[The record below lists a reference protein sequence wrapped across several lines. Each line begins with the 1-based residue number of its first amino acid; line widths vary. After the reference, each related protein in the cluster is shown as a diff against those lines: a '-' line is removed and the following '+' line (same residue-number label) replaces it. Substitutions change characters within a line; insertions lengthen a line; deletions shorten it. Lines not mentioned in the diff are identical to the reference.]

1 MKTPKRSLLF
11 VSGILLL
18 LFGMISCSGKQ
29 ELKVINMQCEYI
41 ENPTGVDV
49 RQPRFSWNISGNQRD
64 ISQSA
69 YRILVSDN
77 KKALQNET
85 GNIWDSGKMTTDQT
99 GNIVFRGSA
108 LKSDQT
114 YYWCVNVWNQNGE
127 QSSRS
132 EPALFHTGL
141 FESSDWKAKWIT
153 AMDTLLEAP
162 LLRKEFN
169 VGKSI
174 KQAYAYISS
183 AGFYELEINGKKT
196 GDHLLDPGITDYV
209 KRLQYV
215 TYDVTNQLKSG
226 MNAIGIIVGNGGYR
240 LRETK
245 GRYGWGN
252 GGKNLGTP
260 CVMIQMNIIYNDG
273 SQNSIVS
280 DESWKST
287 GGPITFN
294 NYYGGE
300 DYDAR
305 LEKSGWSSSG
315 YEDSGWQNVKVVV
328 KPGEVLCSQMMP
340 PVRVVQTIV
349 QVAQT
354 NPEKGVYLY
363 DLGQNI
369 SGWWRLEVKGAAGL
383 KLRVKGAETL
393 NDSLFSSPLKEGDHL
408 SRKQKYQSQIWTDY
422 TLKGQGTEIYEPRFF
437 YTGFRYIEVTIDKPE
452 NLKSLKV
459 EGRVVHTAL
468 KGNGIFATS
477 DSLLN
482 RIHRATVW
490 SQIANT
496 VSYPTDCPQREKGG
510 YTGDG
515 QVIAEASIH
524 DFQMA
529 AFYTKWLNDMR
540 DAQEESGR
548 IPNTS
553 PTLIGGTGG
562 GIPWGSAYI
571 LIPWWM
577 HQYYNDTR
585 ILEEHYPAMIRY
597 INYLRNLARTDKNPK
612 ESYIINDFG
621 TYWLSLGEWCA
632 PGKKPDCP
640 NHPMV
645 STYYFYLDV
654 QTLSRIATVLGKN
667 EDASGYR
674 ALADTI
680 KTELNKK
687 FFNPETNLY
696 GLDSTYQTYQF
707 LALSG
712 DIIPEG
718 HREGVLKTVI
728 DDITIKRNGHL
739 NTGIIGTKYLWSV
752 LAHSGRSDL
761 AYSVATKT
769 TYPSFGYWIKNGFT
783 TLCET
788 WEGRN
793 SHNHQ
798 MFGTIDEFFFKY
810 LAGIQS
816 PSDATTSTGYK
827 FIVIK
832 PFIPKELSFVD
843 ASIETVAGK
852 IESHWKQQSDLVKL
866 KVVIPANSK
875 ASINIPILQLKNIS
889 VAEGGKKIWEKGA
902 FLKGIP
908 GIKDAKMDGSF
919 INISTGSGTYDFEVS
934 GGN

>member
-1 MKTPKRSLLF
+1 MKTLFRSFCTGRCILFLLI
-11 VSGILLL
+11 S
-18 LFGMISCSGKQ
+18 MISCTGNQ
-29 ELKVINMQCEYI
+29 EFKVTNLQCEYL
-41 ENPTGVDV
+41 ENPLGIDV
-49 RQPRFSWNISGNQRD
+49 KQPRFSWNISSDKRAV
-64 ISQSA
+64 SQSA
-69 YRILVSDN
+69 YRIIVADN
-77 KKALQNET
+77 KKAIHSET
-85 GNIWDSGKMTTDQT
+85 GNIWDSGKVPSDIT
-99 GNIVFRGSA
+99 GNIVFKGSD

-114 YYWCVNVWNQNGE
+114 YYWGVITWNQDGVK
-127 QSSRS
+127 SSLS

-141 FESSDWKAKWIT
+141 FGSSDWKAKWIT
-153 AMDTLLEAP
+153 GADSVLDAP
-162 LLRKEFN
+162 LLRKEFQID
-169 VGKSI
+169 KSVQ
-174 KQAYAYISS
+174 QAFVYVSA
-183 AGFYELEINGKKT
+183 AGFYELELNGKKV
-196 GDHLLDPGITDYV
+196 GDHLLDPGITDYR

-215 TYDVTNQLKSG
+215 TYDITNQLKKG
-226 MNAIGIIVGNGGYR
+226 LNAFGIIVGNGGYR
-240 LRETK
+240 LRQTK

-252 GGKNLGTP
+252 GGKNLGAP
-260 CVMIQMNIIYNDG
+260 HVIVQLNIIHKDG
-273 SQNSIVS
+273 SRNCVIS
-280 DESWKST
+280 DESWKSS

-305 LEKSGWSSSG
+305 LEKPGWSTAG
-315 YEDSGWQNVKVVV
+315 YKDSGWQQVSVV
-328 KPGEVLCSQMMP
+328 KKPDGVLCSQLMP
-340 PVRVVQTIV
+340 PIKVVNTILP
-349 QVAQT
+349 VAET
-354 NPEKGVYLY
+354 NPDSGVYVY

-369 SGWWRLEVKGAAGL
+369 PGWWRLMVKGSAGL

-393 NDSLFSSPLKEGDHL
+393 NDSLFSSPLKKFDRL
-408 SRKQKYQSQIWTDY
+408 SIRQRYQSQIWTDY
-422 TLKGQGTEIYEPRFF
+422 TLRGEETEIYEPRFF
-437 YTGFRYIEVTIDKPE
+437 YTGFRYIEVTTDKPE
-452 NLKSLKV
+452 KLKSLKV

-468 KGNGIFATS
+468 PGNGKFVTS

-490 SQIANT
+490 SQIGNT
-496 VSYPTDCPQREKGG
+496 HSYPTDCPQREKGG

-553 PTLIGGTGG
+553 PTLIGGMGG
-562 GIPWGSAYI
+562 GIPWGSAYL

-577 HQYYNDTR
+577 HLYYNDTR
-585 ILEEHYPAMIRY
+585 IMEEHYPTMKLY
-597 INYLRNLARTDKNPK
+597 IDYLRNLARTDKNPK
-612 ESYIINDFG
+612 EAYIINDFL
-621 TYWLSLGEWCA
+621 TYWYSLGEWCA
-632 PGKKPDCP
+632 PGKKADCP

-645 STYYFYLDV
+645 STYYYYLDV
-654 QTLSRIATVLGKN
+654 QTLSRIATVLGKP
-667 EDASGYR
+667 EDAARYQ

-696 GLDSTYQTYQF
+696 GSDTTYQTYQF

-728 DDITIKRNGHL
+728 DDISVTHKGHL

-752 LAHSGRSDL
+752 LAHAGRSDL

-769 TYPSFGYWIKNGFT
+769 TYPSYGYWIKNGFT

-810 LAGIQS
+810 LGGIQS
-816 PSDATTSTGYK
+816 PTDSSTSNGYK
-827 FIVIK
+827 FIAIK
-832 PFIPKELSFVD
+832 PYIPKDLTSVD
-843 ASIETVAGK
+843 ASVETVAGS
-852 IESHWKQQSDLVKL
+852 IECHWKQESDLIRM
-866 KVVIPANSK
+866 KVIIPANSN
-875 ASINIPILQLKNIS
+875 ASISIPILDFKNIS
-889 VAEGGKKIWEKGA
+889 LTEGGIKVWEKGA
-902 FLKGIP
+902 FLP
-908 GIKDAKMDGSF
+908 GIAGISDARIDGSY
-919 INISTGSGTYDFEVS
+919 IIISTGSGFYEFVLTS
-934 GGN
+934 NK